1 VELVAINIDD
11 ANQVLKI
18 EKEVQQ
24 NPWSLNSI
32 ESHLNH
38 PKSFSSGVKVGGTL
52 SAFILALMFDSEVH
66 ILNLSVSKE
75 HQRKGFG
82 TELLNACFVGGI
94 DKAFL
99 EVRASN
105 KAAISLY
112 RKNGFK
118 LLGTRKNYYTDNKE
132 DAHLFELELS
142 QSIVPKAFC
151 VQNR

>member
-1 VELVAINIDD
+1 MELVAVNIDN
-11 ANQVLKI
+11 ANEVLKI

-38 PKSFSSGVKVGGTL
+38 PKSFSLGVKVEGVF

-82 TELLNACFVGGI
+82 TKLLSACLVDDI

-132 DAHLFELELS
+132 DAHLFELDLS
-142 QSIVPKAFC
+142 NTYAHVAQG
-151 VQNR
+151 